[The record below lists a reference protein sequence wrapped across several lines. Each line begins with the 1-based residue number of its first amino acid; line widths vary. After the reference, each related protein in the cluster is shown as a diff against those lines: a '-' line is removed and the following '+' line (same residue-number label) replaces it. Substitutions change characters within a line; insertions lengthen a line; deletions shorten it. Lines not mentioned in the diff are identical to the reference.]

1 MPNDANFQYLLKA
14 IADKGSDLSDFQR
27 DFLAGVIRQ
36 GQPQLLF
43 PYYIVT
49 VDYDQTVEQLIKTGK
64 YDWFNYD
71 LTSLNFPSNEKGVA
85 EVLVY
90 LVNFNRGISSE
101 DAVKELDRQ
110 GLRPAT
116 LKELLALG
124 VAQPDLQRNKP
135 IVALGSEWRDSV
147 VFVYVPCL
155 VGLEGDRRL
164 DLDWWW
170 GGNWV
175 SEWLF
180 AAVRK

>member
-1 MPNDANFQYLLKA
+1 MPNYANFQYLLKA
-14 IADKGSDLSDFQR
+14 IADKESDLSDVQR

-36 GQPQLLF
+36 GQPQLPF
-43 PYYIVT
+43 PNYTVT
-49 VDYDQTVEQLIKTGK
+49 VNYDQTVEQLIKTGK

-71 LTSLNFPSNEKGVA
+71 LTSLHFPSNEKGVA

-101 DAVKELDRQ
+101 DAGKELDRQ

-124 VAQPDLQRNKP
+124 VAQPDLQRNNP
-135 IVALGSEWRDSV
+135 IVALGFEWRDSV
-147 VFVYVPCL
+147 GFVYVPYL
-155 VGLEGDRRL
+155 GGYGSYRRL
-164 DLDWWW
+164 DLDWW
-170 GGNWV
+170 GGDWV
-175 SEWLF
+175 SDWLF